1 MDFENDNQKQKDIF
15 AKNLQYWL
23 KEKNKTQMDLMND
36 LNLSSSTVSD
46 WCNAKKYPRMGT
58 VQMLADY
65 LGILKSD
72 LIEEK
77 NPETLEN
84 NAYFRVMQ
92 TAKEKGYT
100 PEDLKLAIDFLDRAR
115 KRDTLDENWI
125 LDKK

>member
-1 MDFENDNQKQKDIF
+1 MDFEKDNQKQKNIF

-23 KEKNKTQMDLMND
+23 KQKSKTQMDLMND

-65 LGILKSD
+65 LEIQKSD

-77 NPETLEN
+77 TPETLEN
-84 NAYFRVMQ
+84 NAFFRVMQ

-100 PEDLKLAIDFLDRAR
+100 PEDLKLAMEFLDRAR
-115 KRDTLDENWI
+115 KRDMKNEN
-125 LDKK
+125 

>member
-1 MDFENDNQKQKDIF
+1 MDFENNNQKQKDIF

-23 KEKNKTQMDLMND
+23 KKKNKTQMDLMND

-58 VQMLADY
+58 VQMLSDY

-77 NPETLEN
+77 NPETIEN

-100 PEDLKLAIDFLDRAR
+100 PEDLKLAMEFLDRAR
-115 KRDTLDENWI
+115 KRDTSDEN
-125 LDKK
+125 

>member
-115 KRDTLDENWI
+115 KRDTLDEN
-125 LDKK
+125 